1 MSEDCCSNV
10 HSGINAFRVVSVEFL
25 HRPVDCLSKADE
37 TKFSFT
43 RPHALFE
50 FLSKIHRDPRVNFE
64 SLQLFAVHFEHG
76 PVNMSGA
83 ATADVF
89 KDFRELG
96 R

>member
-1 MSEDCCSNV
+1 M
-10 HSGINAFRVVSVEFL
+10 VSVEFL

-64 SLQLFAVHFEHG
+64 RLQLFAERFEHG
-76 PVNMSGA
+76 PVNMFGV
-83 ATADVF
+83 ATAHGF
-89 KDFRELG
+89 EDFRELG